1 MLEYKGKVSSLLNP
15 LKRVKISL
23 FSLLQILGNIRFVD
37 KSTSLGVKKVFS
49 SFSIPLVI
57 SEVKGIEITTKILR
71 MLLHRFISILKPEG
85 EVVLYPHESP
95 EFQDGLIT
103 HLS

>member
-23 FSLLQILGNIRFVD
+23 FSLLQILGNVRFVD

-71 MLLHRFISILKPEG
+71 MLLHR
-85 EVVLYPHESP
+85 
-95 EFQDGLIT
+95 
-103 HLS
+103 LSLS